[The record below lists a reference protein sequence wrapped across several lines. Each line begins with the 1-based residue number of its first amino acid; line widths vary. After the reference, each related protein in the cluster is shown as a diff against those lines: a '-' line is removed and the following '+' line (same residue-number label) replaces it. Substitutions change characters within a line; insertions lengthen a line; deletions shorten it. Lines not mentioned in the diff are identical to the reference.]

1 MRPWFQYG
9 AAPMVN
15 QSDVAF
21 RLTAVQ
27 YGATATWTE
36 TWEGLV
42 RALEIGRAAPENR
55 DVVSGE
61 PARQIVQLAGDD
73 GVALAAAARRLAP
86 YADGFDVNL
95 GCPQRRAQEGHYGGY
110 LLGQRDWPLVESI
123 TSALVHSTPLP
134 VSVKLRLCD
143 YAADTPALAVRLARA
158 GAAVVTLHAR
168 HVAPNRRRANA
179 AKLTYVYDVRT
190 ALLDAGLHASQP
202 GGHCHVLSNGNV
214 RGWADVVANLGATHA
229 DGVMVGEPL
238 LEQPH
243 LFAPSV
249 QKKATALDALDTYL
263 GLCEAYP
270 HDSLPMQRVHQHV
283 HSTIPCAVRPTS
295 RR

>member
-1 MRPWFQYG
+1 M
-9 AAPMVN
+9 
-15 QSDVAF
+15 
-21 RLTAVQ
+21 
-27 YGATATWTE
+27 
-36 TWEGLV
+36 
-42 RALEIGRAAPENR
+42 
-55 DVVSGE
+55 
-61 PARQIVQLAGDD
+61 
-73 GVALAAAARRLAP
+73 ARRLPRRLGASRRTRTDSTSTSVGCVA
-86 YADGFDVNL
+86 YA

-110 LLGQRDWPLVESI
+110 LLGQRDWPVVESI
-123 TSALVHSTPLP
+123 STSSCSPASALVHSTPLP

-283 HSTIPCAVRPTS
+283 QYMIKGGFAPSRETRQLHDTLRSAPDVATMRRDVVHYATRPCAAAPPP
-295 RR
+295 